1 LKQVSNKI
9 QRPILG
15 FSVGTQHHFRL
26 NKLNK
31 KPPKIK
37 IDEHGKEI
45 LVSESDEDDA
55 PLEVQMAQ
63 IVNF

>member
-1 LKQVSNKI
+1 LKEVSNKI

-26 NKLNK
+26 NKLDK
-31 KPPKIK
+31 KPPNIK
-37 IDEHGKEI
+37 IDEHGKEK
-45 LVSESDEDDA
+45 LVSESDEDNA